1 MPRILELRDSRVL
14 DLSFLVSY
22 RSSSSISSNI
32 NIIISSGSS
41 NHRHLLGAGG
51 RAFAF
56 RPAFQFLM
64 AIKAQSFP
72 ISFHP
77 KMAIPC
83 SGGPDI
89 LFPSVFKFLI
99 TIENNSFSTSFQ
111 PKMAQKQP

>member
-1 MPRILELRDSRVL
+1 MPRMLVLRDSRVL

-22 RSSSSISSNI
+22 SSSSSSSSSISSSISSNI

-72 ISFHP
+72 I
-77 KMAIPC
+77 
-83 SGGPDI
+83 
-89 LFPSVFKFLI
+89 
-99 TIENNSFSTSFQ
+99 FST
-111 PKMAQKQP
+111 PKWQ

>member
-1 MPRILELRDSRVL
+1 MPRILVLRDSRVL

-22 RSSSSISSNI
+22 SSRSSSISSNI
-32 NIIISSGSS
+32 NIIIIISSSSSGSS

-56 RPAFQFLM
+56 RPAFQLLV

-72 ISFHP
+72 IAFHP

-89 LFPSVFKFLI
+89 LFPSVFQVF
-99 TIENNSFSTSFQ
+99 NNQ
-111 PKMAQKQP
+111 RK